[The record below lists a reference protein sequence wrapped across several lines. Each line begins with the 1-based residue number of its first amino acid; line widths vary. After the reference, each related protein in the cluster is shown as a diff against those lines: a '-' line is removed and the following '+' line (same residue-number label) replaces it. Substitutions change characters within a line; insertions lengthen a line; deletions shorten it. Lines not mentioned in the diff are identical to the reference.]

1 MALVTKLTNGIIG
14 QVATI
19 STAGSETSG
28 IGTYSIEYE
37 FGSLTGVIKDNISP
51 TNVPATISWTI
62 PTSFYNQIPDTTSK
76 TGKLISY
83 YTFQGNKTVNST
95 STFVAKI
102 SDTYTPTVSGT
113 VVTTDSLSS
122 QLSGNTS
129 TIINGVSNVKVTVSA
144 TPTQGSTIVNQYFYY
159 QRNYYPM
166 NIENTKT
173 LTGGYDGVFDFGT
186 IDTRG
191 RTGTSRV
198 TLTAI
203 DYRRPT
209 ISLNDVSISTSGVAT
224 INITGT
230 WFNGSFGATA
240 NTLTVQYRYKSSSS
254 SSWGSW
260 ATISNVTKNSDGT
273 YSATATKS
281 GLSYT
286 NTYNFEARVTD
297 KINTVSSKEYSGK
310 SLPVFDWSKD
320 DFNFNVPVHIKQYYN
335 SSDVPTTKQYVDDL
349 TKVIA
354 DSVQNNTDKITS
366 LTNRVSS
373 LESGSSSVTKS
384 DVVDWIYPV
393 DSIYISVNS
402 TNPANLFGGTWI
414 QLKDRF
420 LLGAGNTYTNG
431 STGGEASHR
440 LTANEIPKHKH
451 TLGVANSS
459 GNILTGASGV
469 PALPAY
475 TAYAKNVS
483 STTSGVYRGEVENN
497 SSTEIAHNN
506 MPPYLVVYMWKRT
519 G

>member
-1 MALVTKLTNGIIG
+1 MALVTKLSTCIIG
-14 QVATI
+14 QDAVI
-19 STAGSETSG
+19 STEGSQTSG
-28 IGTYSIEYE
+28 TGTYSIEYE
-37 FGSLTGVIKDNISP
+37 FGTLTGVIKDNILPHS
-51 TNVPATISWTI
+51 VPATISWTI

-76 TGKLISY
+76 TGKLVSY
-83 YTFQGNKTVNST
+83 YYDTQGRKNFNST
-95 STFVAKI
+95 STFTAKI
-102 SDTYTPTVSGT
+102 ADGLLPTVSGT
-113 VVTTDSLSS
+113 VVTTDALSS

-129 TIINGVSNVKVTVSA
+129 TIINGVSNVKITVTAS
-144 TPTQGSTIVNQYFYY
+144 PTQGSTITNKYCKYQDNFY
-159 QRNYYPM
+159 NFT
-166 NIENTKT
+166 NIGSTT
-173 LTGGYDGVFDFGT
+173 IDGGYSGAFEFGA
-186 IDTRG
+186 IDAR
-191 RTGTSRV
+191 SRSNTQRL

-209 ISLNDVSISTSGVAT
+209 VSLNGVTISTSGVAT

-260 ATISNVTKNSDGT
+260 TTISNVTKNSDGT

-310 SLPVFDWSKD
+310 SLPVFDWSKN

-349 TKVIA
+349 TEVIA
-354 DSVQNNTDKITS
+354 DGVQNNTDKITS
-366 LTNRVSS
+366 LTNRVSD

-393 DSIYISVNS
+393 GSIYISVNS
-402 TNPANLFGGTWI
+402 TSPANLFGGSWT
-414 QLKDRF
+414 QLRDKF

-431 STGGEASHR
+431 STGGSATQR
-440 LTANEIPKHKH
+440 LSTANLPSHTHPQYVATTGGSTSANLDYTSYSTSAKVAAQGIP
-451 TLGVANSS
+451 TGSTGS
-459 GNILTGASGV
+459 G
-469 PALPAY
+469 
-475 TAYAKNVS
+475 TAFD
-483 STTSGVYRGEVENN
+483 
-497 SSTEIAHNN
+497 I

-519 G
+519 S

>member
-1 MALVTKLTNGIIG
+1 MALVTKLLNGVIG

-19 STAGSETSG
+19 STEGSSTSG
-28 IGTYSIEYE
+28 TGTYSIEYE

-62 PTSFYNQIPDTTSK
+62 PTSFYNEIPDTTSK

-83 YTFQGNKTVNST
+83 YTLGNKTVNST
-95 STFVAKI
+95 STFIAKI
-102 SDTYTPTVSGT
+102 PDGDVPTITAS

-129 TIINGVSNVKVTVSA
+129 TIINGVSNVKVTMSA
-144 TPTQGSTIVNQYFYY
+144 TPTQGSTMVNQYFYY

-166 NIENTKT
+166 NIQNTKT
-173 LTGGYDGVFDFGT
+173 LTGGYDGVFDFGA
-186 IDTRG
+186 IDTRS
-191 RTGTSRV
+191 RKGTSRI

-209 ISLNDVSISTSGVAT
+209 ISIDDVSISTSGVAT

-260 ATISNVTKNSDGT
+260 TTISNITKNSDGT
-273 YSATATKS
+273 YSATATMS

-297 KINTVSSKEYSGK
+297 KINTVSSKEYTGK

-320 DFNFNVPVHIKQYYN
+320 DFNFNVSVSIL
-335 SSDVPTTKQYVDDL
+335 SPTDSNNPATKKYVDDL
-349 TKVIA
+349 TDVISLA
-354 DSVQNNTDKITS
+354 VQDNTDNIAALS
-366 LTNRVSS
+366 NQISNISS
-373 LESGSSSVTKS
+373 TIF
-384 DVVDWIYPV
+384 DNIYPV
-393 DSIYISVNS
+393 GSIYMSVND
-402 TNPANLFGGTWI
+402 TNPSNLFGGTWT

-420 LLGAGNTYTNG
+420 LLGAGSTYTSG
-431 STGGEASHR
+431 STGGSATQRLSAANLPSH
-440 LTANEIPKHKH
+440 THPQYVATNGGSTSANLDYNGWVSNGKAVAQGIP
-451 TLGVANSS
+451 
-459 GNILTGASGV
+459 TGATGQG
-469 PALPAY
+469 
-475 TAYAKNVS
+475 TKFD
-483 STTSGVYRGEVENN
+483 
-497 SSTEIAHNN
+497 I
-506 MPPYLVVYMWKRT
+506 MPPYLVVYMWQRT

>member
-19 STAGSETSG
+19 STEGSETAG
-28 IGTYSIEYE
+28 TGTYSIEYE

-62 PTSFYNQIPDTTSK
+62 PTSFYNEIPDTTSK

-83 YTFQGNKTVNST
+83 YTLGNKTVNST
-95 STFVAKI
+95 STFIAKI
-102 SDTYTPTVSGT
+102 PDSDVPTITAS
-113 VVTTDSLSS
+113 VVTTDALSS

-129 TIINGVSNVKVTVSA
+129 TIINGVSNVKVTMSA
-144 TPTQGSTIVNQYFYY
+144 TPTQGSTMVNQYFYY

-166 NIENTKT
+166 NIQNTKT
-173 LTGGYDGVFDFGT
+173 LTGGYDGVFDFGA
-186 IDTRG
+186 IDTRS
-191 RTGTSRV
+191 RKGTSRI

-209 ISLNDVSISTSGVAT
+209 ISIDDVSISTSGVAT

-260 ATISNVTKNSDGT
+260 TTISNITKNSDGT
-273 YSATATKS
+273 YSATATMS

-297 KINTVSSKEYSGK
+297 KINTVSSKEYTGK

-320 DFNFNVPVHIKQYYN
+320 DFNFNVSVSIL
-335 SSDVPTTKQYVDDL
+335 SPTDSNNPATKKYVDDL
-349 TKVIA
+349 TDVISLA
-354 DSVQNNTDKITS
+354 VQDNTDNIAALS
-366 LTNRVSS
+366 NQISNISS
-373 LESGSSSVTKS
+373 TIF
-384 DVVDWIYPV
+384 DNIYPV
-393 DSIYISVNS
+393 GSIYMSVND
-402 TNPANLFGGTWI
+402 TNPSNLFGGTWT

-420 LLGAGNTYTNG
+420 LLGAGSTYTSG
-431 STGGEASHR
+431 STGGSATQRLSAANLPSH
-440 LTANEIPKHKH
+440 THPQYVATNGGSTSANLDYNGWVSNGKAVAQGIP
-451 TLGVANSS
+451 
-459 GNILTGASGV
+459 TGATGQG
-469 PALPAY
+469 
-475 TAYAKNVS
+475 TKFD
-483 STTSGVYRGEVENN
+483 
-497 SSTEIAHNN
+497 I
-506 MPPYLVVYMWKRT
+506 MPPYLVVYMWQRT
-519 G
+519 S